1 MPEPVRYL
9 LPESEI
15 PTTWTNLMADLG
27 PPEHPPLHPGTQQ
40 PLSPE
45 DLAPLFPMPA
55 RGESGEGGIRT
66 HEAAF
71 TAHTI
76 SSRAP

>member
-1 MPEPVRYL
+1 MSRGVSGKQPSRDRAETEEAFAALR
-9 LPESEI
+9 
-15 PTTWTNLMADLG
+15 
-27 PPEHPPLHPGTQQ
+27 EHG
-40 PLSPE
+40 SC
-45 DLAPLFPMPA
+45 AFKN
-55 RGESGEGGIRT
+55 GEGGIRT

>member
-1 MPEPVRYL
+1 V
-9 LPESEI
+9 
-15 PTTWTNLMADLG
+15 N
-27 PPEHPPLHPGTQQ
+27 
-40 PLSPE
+40 
-45 DLAPLFPMPA
+45 
-55 RGESGEGGIRT
+55 GEGGIRT